1 MAKNFQNTTQNVN
14 HSFVKGLNK
23 DSDPS
28 FVQDGM
34 WTHARNA
41 VNNTIEGDI
50 GTLSNESSNFICGI
64 SGTTMPL
71 TAVKKYIIGAIQI
84 FSDKWLIFT
93 AGHNALGQPV
103 SSEIG
108 LLEEERCLY
117 RPIVQDKCLGFDKR
131 FLITGAAK
139 ENEDCSW
146 SAFFADGNNP
156 DRYINIGDPHTLAK
170 CSMEYIMC
178 SN

>member
-50 GTLSNESSNFICGI
+50 GTLSNEISNI
-64 SGTTMPL
+64 
-71 TAVKKYIIGAIQI
+71 
-84 FSDKWLIFT
+84 
-93 AGHNALGQPV
+93 
-103 SSEIG
+103 SEI
-108 LLEEERCLY
+108 
-117 RPIVQDKCLGFDKR
+117 I
-131 FLITGAAK
+131 K
-139 ENEDCSW
+139 EKLNKEDMN
-146 SAFFADGNNP
+146 D
-156 DRYINIGDPHTLAK
+156 Y
-170 CSMEYIMC
+170 
-178 SN
+178 